1 MITCQKASLV
11 HIQTVRKVFSPNLD
25 QTCLFEATQ
34 HMILDSFK
42 HFSGPKYK
50 IIRSSS
56 PYPKVCTLETVSD
69 GQNCEYLSK
78 MDINQ
83 LSRDHQVIDHFKNFY
98 NFPRYANSG
107 RTRCRSPFVDI
118 LSQCWENRLTNLS
131 VKKNW
136 PYIKFWT
143 LIIWV
148 ICQFEWNHVIMNP
161 T

>member
-11 HIQTVRKVFSPNLD
+11 HIQIVRKIFSPNLD
-25 QTCLFEATQ
+25 QTCLFEATS
-34 HMILDSFK
+34 HVILDSFK

-83 LSRDHQVIDHFKNFY
+83 LSRDHQVIDHFPKKPY
-98 NFPRYANSG
+98 DFPRYVNSG
-107 RTRCRSPFVDI
+107 RTQCRSPFVDI
-118 LSQCWENRLTNLS
+118 LSQCLENRLTNS
-131 VKKNW
+131 TVK
-136 PYIKFWT
+136 
-143 LIIWV
+143 
-148 ICQFEWNHVIMNP
+148 NP
-161 T
+161 TLPVYHRFY